1 MIGARSGGVQR
12 LPMRIALFL
21 VVVSA
26 PAFAQEGI
34 RQSDTILDRE
44 QMSAL
49 LTGNEMEFYDGS
61 KSRYG
66 EDGSYGYTY
75 TDDGP
80 VWTGRFEVF
89 DESRVCV
96 DFDNGSR
103 RCDLFIQTGEKVVLV
118 TTDGTRFPV
127 RNLTVYQR

>member
-1 MIGARSGGVQR
+1 
-12 LPMRIALFL
+12 MRIALIL
-21 VVVSA
+21 AVLAA
-26 PAFAQEGI
+26 PAMAQDGI
-34 RQSDTILDRE
+34 RPSDAILDRAA
-44 QMSAL
+44 MSEL
-49 LTGNEMEFYDGS
+49 LTNRVVEFYDGS

-66 EDGSYGYTY
+66 TDGHYGYTY

-80 VWTGRFEVF
+80 VWAGQFEVF

-103 RCDLFIQTGEKVVLV
+103 RCDQFVQAGDRVVLI
-118 TTDGTRFPV
+118 TEDGLRFPV